1 MPKKFIEGTELV
13 RAGFANGISSQLAK
27 KQETEGPEARLNAEE
42 KQLMNE
48 SAEKVSAMNAAL
60 SDIL

>member
-27 KQETEGPEARLNAEE
+27 KQETEGEEARLNTEE
-42 KQLMNE
+42 KQLIIIR
-48 SAEKVSAMNAAL
+48 ADKAYADL
-60 SDIL
+60 